1 MLLPDKTVFAKLLH
15 VKAPFSIDEIR
26 FLDEDH
32 HKAVELLIA
41 VDPRY
46 RPDDESGQPCTLHS
60 YYERRWRHLNL
71 FEYRCYIRC
80 RLPRYQ
86 SVDGAVK
93 TLEVPWARPGAHFS
107 LLFEQHA
114 MELIEITSNVATVA
128 RHLGLRPQRLWHI
141 FQHYTDEALAQRQMP
156 QACAVGI
163 DETARRRGH
172 DYISVFVDIE
182 TATVLWIEEGKDA
195 ATVERFVEAYPF
207 AEAIKQVSIDMA
219 PAFIRGVS
227 AHLPQAEITFDR
239 FHVARLVARLLEEA
253 KRRGQVCADALAW
266 VRLWFGHLWQSQT
279 VSEAEALLCFVIDFA
294 KEQGL
299 VKLSKSLRRHFEGI
313 VSYVRT
319 GLTNGLLE
327 GINNKIQSIKRV
339 ARGYRYTETFRR
351 MIYLCFGSLDLRF
364 EARRPTTIT

>member
-26 FLDEDH
+26 FFDEDD
-32 HKAVELLIA
+32 HKAVELRIA
-41 VDPRY
+41 VDPAY
-46 RPDDESGQPCTLHS
+46 RPDDEAGQVCTLHS

-86 SVDGAVK
+86 SATGAVK
-93 TLEVPWARPGAHFS
+93 TLEVPWARPGAHFT

-114 MELIEITSNVATVA
+114 MELIEMTSTVAPVA

-141 FQHYTDEALAQRQMP
+141 FRHYTDEALAHRHVP
-156 QACAVGI
+156 QARAVGI
-163 DETARRRGH
+163 DETSRRRGH

-182 TATVLWIEEGKDA
+182 TASVLWVEEGKDA
-195 ATVERFVEAYPF
+195 ATVERFVAAYPY
-207 AEAIKQVSIDMA
+207 ADEIEQVSIDMS
-219 PAFIRGVS
+219 PAFIRGVG
-227 AHLPQAEITFDR
+227 AHLPQAGVTFDR
-239 FHVARLVARLLEEA
+239 FHVVRLVARLLKEA
-253 KRRGQVCADALAW
+253 RRRGRVCADAIAS

-279 VSEAEALLCFVIDFA
+279 VSEAEALLCFVIDFS

-351 MIYLCFGSLDLRF
+351 MIYLCFGSLDLCF
-364 EARRPTTIT
+364 EVQRPTTIT